1 MALAY
6 SNSRDDVAASLRT
19 VTPPIYPAAEPLPE
33 YSESDAEE
41 LFGFVPP
48 PPAEAQKLAAPLVLP
63 QIATNYD
70 SAFLRAYNPILEASG
85 ILLDDWMKFID
96 GLNIAIVGPTFCRHV
111 ELRRTSNNVLP
122 GCQSTAASDRHGGL
136 VYIWVMSECHRQSFL
151 ILPFLRHGDRF
162 RVRCA
167 RTDA

>member
-6 SNSRDDVAASLRT
+6 TNSRDDVAALRT
-19 VTPPIYPAAEPLPE
+19 PSIYPDRDTEPLPE

-41 LFGFVPP
+41 LFGPVPP

-85 ILLDDWMKFID
+85 IFVDDWMKFID
-96 GLNIAIVGPTFCRHV
+96 GLNIAIVGLTFCHDV
-111 ELRRTSNNVLP
+111 EIPRISNNILL
-122 GCQSTAASDRHGGL
+122 GC
-136 VYIWVMSECHRQSFL
+136 
-151 ILPFLRHGDRF
+151 
-162 RVRCA
+162 
-167 RTDA
+167 